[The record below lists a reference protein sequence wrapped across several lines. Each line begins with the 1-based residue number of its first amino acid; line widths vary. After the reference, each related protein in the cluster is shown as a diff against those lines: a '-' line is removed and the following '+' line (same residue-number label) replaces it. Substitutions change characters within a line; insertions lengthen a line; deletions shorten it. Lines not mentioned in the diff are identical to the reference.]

1 MKPISRFIKGILLGL
16 IVTVILSFGMPFLS
30 SSNSPLAVK
39 HAFAIDRCDPVDENG
54 EFREVPDDCGQSA
67 PGDGGAEG
75 EDSGGESSY
84 KTLLGNI
91 NPPEEAPDVSLETS
105 EFVSKIAS
113 AANKSHRIFAPLIN
127 VFAFHIGNFLGTD
140 YIYQGSMGK
149 MLQKIWV
156 ISRNLVNISF
166 VFILLWLALNTIFNP
181 TFPLDDLKKKLIIFT
196 LLLVG
201 VNFSWLGTKVVLDA
215 ANVVTHAV
223 FAIPS
228 GISEP
233 PSSPCEI
240 NGPEDP
246 IKGACYPTAIFA
258 PVDTGLSRP
267 LIFEDKE
274 GDDDNCSKLKE
285 SYNDA
290 YMREGGNEL
299 GKRNPN
305 PEDDENK
312 KYWGR
317 TAMCMEN
324 LNFINYNQNTAV
336 IYLTYGM
343 ARIQNL
349 VTTSPSQ
356 GIDDLAVS
364 ILLSLVIQLAY
375 ALSLLALF
383 IALIIRMSMLWLFVG
398 FSPFLVLV
406 IWFKGAEGF
415 AVGEME
421 LGIKEFA
428 NWAFVPAKVGA
439 IFAVSF
445 IMISAGQAA
454 GDTGIRLVDNLN
466 IKEGFVFEIPEIN
479 TLFVG
484 IGSLYQFIWLLMS
497 LVVLWMGVFGVL
509 GKMSIIKIVTSKIN
523 TFGTETFQK
532 VATLPYK
539 APILPLGKGGKS
551 TSFREQLSLMDPRNI
566 IDKYTGDQT
575 PEDVKTI
582 NRNAKSGKAASAVEA
597 AAGLGNTLTSAEAHS
612 MAKAFGVDLASF
624 AAAEL
629 KVRVA
634 AIMRAGKSINL
645 SKEDATEI
653 AEAMVKHSSDKA
665 NSTTAVKSKQQ
676 ANLEAERIANAQ
688 IKAQQEKGLNQ
699 APGGTAAAQP
709 ATAPKPPAAG
719 PPAPKP
725 PAAGPPAGRTP

>member
-16 IVTVILSFGMPFLS
+16 MLVMVLNFTLTFSLGAQSIFAPT
-30 SSNSPLAVK
+30 LAY
-39 HAFAIDRCDPVDENG
+39 AEDEG
-54 EFREVPDDCGQSA
+54 EGE
-67 PGDGGAEG
+67 GAE
-75 EDSGGESSY
+75 ETYE
-84 KTLLGNI
+84 TLVGNI
-91 NPPEEAPDVSLETS
+91 KAPEEAPDVSLETS

-113 AANKSHRIFAPLIN
+113 AANISHRIFAPLIN

-140 YIYQGSMGK
+140 YVYEGPMGK
-149 MLQKIWV
+149 MLHKIWV

-228 GISEP
+228 GISAP

-246 IKGACYPTAIFA
+246 VSGACYPTAIFA

-274 GDDDNCSKLKE
+274 GDDDNCTKLKA
-285 SYNDA
+285 SYSNA
-290 YMREGGNEL
+290 YQKKGQDEL
-299 GKRNPN
+299 GERNLSAKP
-305 PEDDENK
+305 ENK
-312 KYWGR
+312 KFWGR
-317 TAMCMEN
+317 TSICMEN

-349 VTTSPSQ
+349 ITTSPSQ

-406 IWFKGAEGF
+406 IWFKGTEDL
-415 AVGEME
+415 AVGELK

-454 GDTGIRLVDNLN
+454 GDKGIRLVDNLST
-466 IKEGFVFEIPEIN
+466 KEGFVFAMPEID

-497 LVVLWMGVFGVL
+497 LVVLWMGVFGIL
-509 GKMSIIKIVTSKIN
+509 GEMSIVKIVTSKIN

-532 VATLPYK
+532 VAALPYK
-539 APILPLGKGGKS
+539 APIFTLGKDGKG
-551 TSFREQLSLMDPRNI
+551 TSIKEQLSMIDPRNI
-566 IDKYTGDQT
+566 IDKYTGDVT
-575 PEDVKTI
+575 TADVKTI
-582 NRNAKSGKAASAVEA
+582 NRNAKSASAKREVKNA
-597 AAGLGNTLTSAEAHS
+597 MDRGNTLTSGEARS
-612 MAKAFGVDLASF
+612 MAKAFGVDLARWS
-624 AAAEL
+624 AVEL
-629 KVRVA
+629 KVKLA
-634 AIMRAGKSINL
+634 ALETAGAGKD
-645 SKEDATEI
+645 DAKKI
-653 AEAMVKHSSDKA
+653 AELIEGHASDMGGSA
-665 NSTTAVKSKQQ
+665 TAVKSREQK
-676 ANLEAERIANAQ
+676 NTEADRNAEARVRAEK
-688 IKAQQEKGLNQ
+688 KAGVNQ
-699 APGGTAAAQP
+699 APGGTTPASGTPAAAN
-709 ATAPKPPAAG
+709 PPTG
-719 PPAPKP
+719 TPPAPKS
-725 PAAGPPAGRTP
+725 PAGKP